1 VKIVHVY
8 NWLNPSN
15 GGPPRV
21 IAGIAAAQRGL
32 GHAVSFITSDAAGD
46 AVLDTFLRGYF
57 PQPQALPPRTVVR
70 PKFFRALVTRRR
82 IRAALKGA
90 DIVHLHGIW
99 PPVALL
105 VSQQC
110 RALGIPYVL
119 APHGSLHVGALV
131 EKRLKK
137 LAGMYALGY
146 AGMIKN
152 AGALHALNAEEAN
165 GAPRH
170 LLPAHI
176 EVIPNGVLARDF
188 EALPALGRFRESLP
202 ALGAAPYVLFLSRLH
217 WGKGCDLLADAFT
230 TVATLRP
237 DVHLV
242 VAGGDQGGKAM
253 FEAGAATGKWTDRL
267 HLVGEIR
274 GARKA
279 EIFRD
284 CACFVLPS
292 RHEGFSIA
300 ITEAL
305 GWGRPVVI
313 SRECHFPEVASEGCG
328 VEVELTPA
336 AIAQGLIS
344 TLADPARAEAMG
356 ERGRALVLS
365 RYRWSAIAERTIDL
379 YRAVLG

>member
-1 VKIVHVY
+1 M
-8 NWLNPSN
+8 
-15 GGPPRV
+15 
-21 IAGIAAAQRGL
+21 A
-32 GHAVSFITSDAAGD
+32 
-46 AVLDTFLRGYF
+46 
-57 PQPQALPPRTVVR
+57 
-70 PKFFRALVTRRR
+70 
-82 IRAALKGA
+82 
-90 DIVHLHGIW
+90 HLHGIW

-110 RALGIPYVL
+110 RAMGIPYVL
-119 APHGSLHVGALV
+119 APHGSLHVGALT

-146 AGMIKN
+146 AGMVKN
-152 AGALHALNAEEAN
+152 AGALHALNADEAN

-176 EVIPNGVLARDF
+176 EVIPNGVVARDF
-188 EALPALGRFRESLP
+188 QARPDAGRFRARHP
-202 ALGAAPYVLFLSRLH
+202 AIASAPYVLFLSRLH
-217 WGKGCDLLADAFT
+217 WGKGCDLLAEAFT
-230 TVATLRP
+230 AVARARP

-253 FEAGAATGKWTDRL
+253 FEAGAAAGGWTDRL

-274 GARKA
+274 GTAKA

-305 GWGRPVVI
+305 AWGRPVVI
-313 SRECHFPEVASEGCG
+313 THACHFPEVSSAGCG
-328 VEVELTPA
+328 LEVELAPA
-336 AIAQGLIS
+336 AIADGLIEM
-344 TLADPARAEAMG
+344 LADPEQAETMG
-356 ERGRALVLS
+356 ARGRALVLE
-365 RYRWSAIAERTIDL
+365 RYRWSAIAARTLDL
-379 YRAVLG
+379 YRAVIG

>member
-1 VKIVHVY
+1 MQIVHVY

-21 IAGIAAAQRGL
+21 IAGLAAAQRAL
-32 GHAVSFITSDAAGD
+32 GHTVSFITSDRADDAA
-46 AVLDTFLRGYF
+46 LDTFLRGYF
-57 PQPQALPPRTVVR
+57 PLPEALPPRTVVR
-70 PKFFRALVTRRR
+70 PKFFRAIITRRR

-110 RALGIPYVL
+110 RALKIPYVL
-119 APHGSLHVGALV
+119 APHGSLHMGALV

-146 AGMIKN
+146 AGMIKH
-152 AGALHALNAEEAN
+152 AAAIHALNAEEAN
-165 GAPRH
+165 GAPSH
-170 LLPAHI
+170 LLPRHI

-188 EALPALGRFRESLP
+188 ETRPAKGLFRASLP
-202 ALGAAPYVLFLSRLH
+202 ALGDAPYVLFLSRLH

-230 TVATLRP
+230 TVAKAHP
-237 DVHLV
+237 EVHLV

-253 FEAGAATGKWTDRL
+253 FEAGAATGGWTDRL

-274 GARKA
+274 GQRKA
-279 EIFRD
+279 EAFRD
-284 CACFVLPS
+284 CAGFVLPS

-313 SRECHFPEVASEGCG
+313 TEQCHFPEVASEGCG
-328 VEVELTPA
+328 FVVELTPK
-336 AIAQGLIS
+336 AIADGLIAM
-344 TLADPARAEAMG
+344 LADPERAEAMG
-356 ERGRALVLS
+356 ERGRALVMS
-365 RYRWSAIAERTIDL
+365 RYRWGAIAERTIAL
-379 YRAVLG
+379 YQQVCR